1 MESQTLPDSPLAF
14 RAALD
19 LFSLPKTDISV
30 LKNHYQI
37 VYPTNA
43 FADNS
48 NPIEFNILGSTL
60 EYYCPKKTFMYLK
73 CKIVKRDGSALAGTE
88 DVAPGQ
94 HFFAQMWDSV
104 ETFINGVS
112 ITKYPDNYGPRH
124 HILSLLKDS
133 QDAKSTIL
141 TSELYYRD
149 NAKNSFVTG
158 NPGYSTRKAL
168 AKSSE
173 PFEMIGYLA
182 DPICK
187 QGIKYTKEFIAL

>member
-1 MESQTLPDSPLAF
+1 MESQTFSDSPHAF

-43 FADNS
+43 FADNT
-48 NPIEFNILGSTL
+48 NPIEFNVLSSQL
-60 EYYCPKKTFMYLK
+60 EYYCPQKTFLYLK
-73 CKIVKRDGSALAGTE
+73 CKIVKHNGSALA
-88 DVAPGQ
+88 DDDDIAPGQ
-94 HFFAQMWDSV
+94 HFFAQLFDSV

-112 ITKYPDNYGPRH
+112 VTKHPQHYGQRH

-133 QDAKSTIL
+133 QDAKDTIL

-149 NAKNSFVTG
+149 GSKNSFDANNAG
-158 NPGYSTRKAL
+158 FSTRKKLA
-168 AKSSE
+168 AKSA

-182 DPICK
+182 DPIFK
-187 QGIKYTKEFIAL
+187 QGKFNKEIYKNN